1 MEITTEVVKSRNN
14 KNISIYL
21 PRIIKIEQSNNKENK
36 INTKPTNLNNHF
48 NRSTSSKNSQNLNE
62 ISKKYLLTSGSTI
75 TKTNTKNNKPI
86 SNQLKSIHIG
96 TKSKIF
102 KNEKLNKLNILK
114 KMKFN
119 NLEYENNNTLFIKNL
134 NFKYVIKKDK
144 QKFERFNTEDKQIN
158 IDKLENVLNENKTN
172 SNLFNEVT
180 KSFNANNSNNN
191 SNNSQ
196 NNEILTNSI
205 LQSLPFPIYKKK
217 IKDVINIK
225 QFSKDITPSFSINK
239 FKIYSSYER
248 GVLKKYFELR
258 K

>member
-1 MEITTEVVKSRNN
+1 
-14 KNISIYL
+14 
-21 PRIIKIEQSNNKENK
+21 
-36 INTKPTNLNNHF
+36 
-48 NRSTSSKNSQNLNE
+48 
-62 ISKKYLLTSGSTI
+62 
-75 TKTNTKNNKPI
+75 
-86 SNQLKSIHIG
+86 
-96 TKSKIF
+96 
-102 KNEKLNKLNILK
+102 
-114 KMKFN
+114 MKFN